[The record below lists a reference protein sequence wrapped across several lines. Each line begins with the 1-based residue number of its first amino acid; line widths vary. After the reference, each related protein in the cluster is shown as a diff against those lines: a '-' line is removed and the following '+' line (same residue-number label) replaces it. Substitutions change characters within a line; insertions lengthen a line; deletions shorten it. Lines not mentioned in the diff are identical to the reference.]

1 MTSSRRI
8 VLTALVVFLT
18 LDISK
23 GEPFTMTAV
32 AVGAAGVISVFLA
45 GGICLVK
52 ECCTERWISTNFTAL
67 NEELNQKIY
76 GQHLVIAPLLKH
88 LKAHSKENPSKALAL
103 SFHGW
108 TGTGKNYVSA
118 IVAKHMFRKGM
129 RSKYVHLISA
139 TKEFPHEEMVPLY
152 KDKLREMIEKAVKD
166 CPQSFFIFDEM
177 DKMPAGLI
185 DTIKP
190 YLDYYDSLRG
200 VDYRKA
206 TFFFLSNTAGND
218 IAEESIK
225 HWTLGDAREKITL
238 KDMEKI
244 IQPPALNTRSG
255 LWHSELITKHL
266 ITAYIPFLP
275 LERRHIKQCIKDG
288 LVQAGY
294 YKSEDKVSE
303 RKVQEIAD
311 ELQYYPEGVG
321 IFSTTG
327 CKRVNEK
334 IGLIMEDL

>member
-1 MTSSRRI
+1 MNFHKI
-8 VLTALVVFLT
+8 K
-18 LDISK
+18 ISLILILILGLEVSN
-23 GEPFTMTAV
+23 GEPVTMTVA
-32 AVGAAGVISVFLA
+32 AVGAVGVISAYLA
-45 GGICLVK
+45 GGYCFFQ
-52 ECCTERWISTNFTAL
+52 ECCSERWISTNFTAL
-67 NEELNQKIY
+67 HQELNKKIY
-76 GQHLVIAPLLKH
+76 GQHLVIEPLVKH
-88 LKAHSKENPSKALAL
+88 LKAHAKDNPTKALAL

-118 IVAKHMFRKGM
+118 IVAQQMFRKGM
-129 RSKYVHLISA
+129 KSKYVHLISA
-139 TKEFPHEEMVPLY
+139 TKEFPHEQMVPLY

-166 CPQSFFIFDEM
+166 CPRSLFIFDEM

-190 YLDYYDSLRG
+190 YLDYYDQLRG

-225 HWTLGDAREKITL
+225 HWSNGHGREKLTL
-238 KDMEKI
+238 KEMEKV
-244 IQPPALNTRSG
+244 IQLPALNAKSG

-275 LERRHIKQCIKDG
+275 LERRHIKQCIRDG
-288 LVQAGY
+288 LISNGY
-294 YKSEDKVSE
+294 YKSKDRISE
-303 RKVQEIAD
+303 KKVQEIAD